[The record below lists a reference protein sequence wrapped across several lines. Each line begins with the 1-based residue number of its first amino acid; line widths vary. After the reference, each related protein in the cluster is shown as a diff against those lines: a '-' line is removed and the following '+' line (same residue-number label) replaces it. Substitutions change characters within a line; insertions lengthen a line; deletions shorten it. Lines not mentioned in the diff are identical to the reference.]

1 LSQEQLVTVL
11 RRFEAVRRR
20 MPVVDHVLV
29 GELEAR
35 SVAVAVGAQN
45 TQAVLREVLRLSP
58 SEATARVQ
66 AARRLGQRET
76 ITGDVLAPAFPAVAA
91 AQAAGAVSP
100 EQAQVI
106 TTTIEELPATVRV
119 EHGAQVEQTLVEA
132 ASRFDPNV
140 LGRLGRHL
148 QAALDPDGTLASDAD
163 QQRRRAATLTP
174 NRDGSGELR
183 THLTPETLARVQA
196 ALLPWRHP
204 GRAGMPRMTGPR
216 ATACTTPSTPPPAC
230 RSAPG
235 NCPPPTAL
243 RRRSC

>member
-91 AQAAGAVSP
+91 AQAAGAVAA
-100 EQAQVI
+100 EQARVI

-119 EHGAQVEQTLVEA
+119 GHGAQVEQTLVEA

-148 QAALDPDGTLASDAD
+148 QAVLDPDGTLASDAD

-183 THLTPETLARVQA
+183 AHLTPETLARVQA

-204 GRAGMPRMTGPR
+204 GRAGCQG
-216 ATACTTPSTPPPAC
+216 
-230 RSAPG
+230 
-235 NCPPPTAL
+235 
-243 RRRSC
+243 